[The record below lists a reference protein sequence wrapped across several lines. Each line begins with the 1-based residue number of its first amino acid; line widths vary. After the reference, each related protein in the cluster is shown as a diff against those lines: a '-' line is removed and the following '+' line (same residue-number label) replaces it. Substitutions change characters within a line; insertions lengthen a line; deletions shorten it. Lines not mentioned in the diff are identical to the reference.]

1 MSRLYAIQ
9 IYGLENAKE
18 IDVMGGMALKI
29 KLVIPG
35 KPLGKQ
41 RPRVLKNG
49 ITYTPDRTMNY
60 ETLVRQ
66 LYIEKHF
73 QKQLEGPIRATI
85 TAYMYIPQSESKK
98 RKRKMLANEILPCKK
113 PDWDNIGKIITDALN
128 GLAYEDD
135 KQIVDARVIKLYS
148 DKPRV
153 EVILE
158 EIRGEKWNNI
168 EN

>member
-1 MSRLYAIQ
+1 M
-9 IYGLENAKE
+9 K
-18 IDVMGGMALKI
+18 V

-49 ITYTPDRTMNY
+49 HTYTPDKTVNY

-66 LYIEKHF
+66 LYIENYFGK
-73 QKQLEGPIRATI
+73 KLEGPIKAVV
-85 TAYMYIPQSESKK
+85 TAYMYIPKSESKK
-98 RKRKMLANEILPCKK
+98 RKRKMLKNEILPCKK

-135 KQIVDARVIKLYS
+135 KQIVDARVVKLYG
-148 DKPRV
+148 DRPRV
-153 EVILE
+153 EVELE
-158 EIRGEKWNNI
+158 EIE
-168 EN
+168 EVEE

>member
-1 MSRLYAIQ
+1 M
-9 IYGLENAKE
+9 K
-18 IDVMGGMALKI
+18 V

-49 ITYTPDRTMNY
+49 ITYTPDKTVNY

-66 LYIEKHF
+66 LYIENYF
-73 QKQLEGPIRATI
+73 QKQLEGPIRAVI
-85 TAYMYIPQSESKK
+85 TAYMYIPKSESKK
-98 RKRKMLANEILPCKK
+98 RKKKMLENEILPTKK

-135 KQIVDARVIKLYS
+135 KQIVDARGVKL
-148 DKPRV
+148 DGEQPRV
-153 EVILE
+153 EVELE
-158 EIRGEKWNNI
+158 EIE
-168 EN
+168 EVEV

>member
-1 MSRLYAIQ
+1 
-9 IYGLENAKE
+9 
-18 IDVMGGMALKI
+18 LKI

-49 ITYTPDRTMNY
+49 ITYTPKKTVNY

-66 LYIEKHF
+66 IYIEKYF
-73 QKQLEGPIRATI
+73 QKQLEGPIRAVI
-85 TAYMYIPQSESKK
+85 TAYMYIPKSESKK
-98 RKRKMLANEILPCKK
+98 RKKKMLENEILPTKK

-135 KQIVDARVIKLYS
+135 KQIVDARVVKLYG
-148 DKPRV
+148 DQPRV
-153 EVILE
+153 EVQLE
-158 EIRGEKWNNI
+158 ELEAIL
-168 EN
+168 